1 MSTPRHRLDAS
12 WYLDSRT
19 FVEAGLMLHFI
30 ITAADADEAAAGVP
44 LADQPMTVPNMKRMA
59 SVHQAFV
66 CQRYEGSNYLG
77 TSTSCV
83 ESTVCGLYADEDKNE
98 ARSFYVKRWY
108 SGVSYK
114 ISK

>member
-1 MSTPRHRLDAS
+1 MP
-12 WYLDSRT
+12 
-19 FVEAGLMLHFI
+19 HFI
-30 ITAADADEAAAGVP
+30 ITGGDVDKAAAGVP
-44 LADQPMTVPNMKRMA
+44 LANQPVPVPNMKCVA

-66 CQRYEGSNYLG
+66 CQRYENNNYLG

>member
-1 MSTPRHRLDAS
+1 MP
-12 WYLDSRT
+12 
-19 FVEAGLMLHFI
+19 HFI

-66 CQRYEGSNYLG
+66 CQRYENSNYLG